1 MSAQLTLQTAVSE
14 WERRR
19 KWGVILKNLPYALLP
34 GLLAG
39 AALALFSRFRP
50 GPSDSAS
57 LTIALGGALLGVAV
71 LFGLVWLRRR
81 SPVESARWFDL
92 HFGLQERVS
101 TAL

>member
-19 KWGVILKNLPYALLP
+19 KWGVTLENLPYALLP
-34 GLLAG
+34 GLAVGAG
-39 AALALFSRFRP
+39 LTLYSRFRP
-50 GPSDSAS
+50 GFSDSVN
-57 LTIALGGALLGVAV
+57 LTVALGGSIIGVAV

-101 TAL
+101 T